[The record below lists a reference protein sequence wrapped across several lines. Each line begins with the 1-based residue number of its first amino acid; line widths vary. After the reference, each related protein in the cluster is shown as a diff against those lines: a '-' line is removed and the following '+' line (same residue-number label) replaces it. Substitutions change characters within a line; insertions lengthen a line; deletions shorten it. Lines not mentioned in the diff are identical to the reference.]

1 MLTCPAPLIRATFL
15 TILFLLGG
23 VTAMSM
29 DQRRE
34 FFNRSGQEW
43 RLTLVEGTRE
53 SVGKLFIID
62 KFSGKRIGTLDKV
75 GDSVS
80 IPAGAKFLVEFT
92 ADNRYFYHDF
102 IIQDAHG
109 FYVEYLVTVPFLSDP
124 DPVFLF
130 KDKHVGPPLDR
141 ATDEA
146 IRRAIEE
153 AIDTGNGNLTIFQ
166 DFICSGPP
174 SSAKNFL

>member
-1 MLTCPAPLIRATFL
+1 MMTRPDHLIRVTLL
-15 TILFLLGG
+15 TILFLLCG
-23 VTAMSM
+23 VTAKSM

-34 FFNRSGQEW
+34 FFNRSSQEW

-62 KFSGKRIGTLDKV
+62 KFSGKRVGILDKV
-75 GDSVS
+75 GDSVR
-80 IPAGAKFLVEFT
+80 IPAGAKYLVEFT
-92 ADNRYFYHDF
+92 AENRYFYHDF

-109 FYVEYLVTVPFLSDP
+109 FYVEYLVTVPYLSDP
-124 DPVFLF
+124 APVFSF

-146 IRRAIEE
+146 IQRAIEE

-174 SSAKNFL
+174 PVARAW